1 MLRTAAPDSPGVTFP
16 PPFVYIGFI
25 LLGVVADRFWPA
37 GFGDGGWQPWVGGA
51 LIVIGIGIMA
61 AGLLKL
67 RRAGTSVHPN
77 EPTRVLVTDGPWRFS
92 RNPLYLSLAFAHLG
106 IGIAADNLWIVG
118 LLAPV
123 LLTIRYAVIA
133 REERYLEA
141 KFGDSYRR
149 YRTAVRRWL

>member
-16 PPFVYIGFI
+16 PPLIYVGFI
-25 LLGVVADRFWPA
+25 VLGVVLDRIWPA
-37 GFGDGGWQPWVGGA
+37 GFGAGAWQSWAGGA
-51 LIVIGIGIMA
+51 LILAAVAIMI

-92 RNPLYLSLAFAHLG
+92 RNPLYVSLALAYLG
-106 IGIAADNLWIVG
+106 IGIAADNLWIIA
-118 LLAPV
+118 LLALV
-123 LLTIRYAVIA
+123 LVIIRYAVIA

-141 KFGDSYRR
+141 KFGEPYRR
-149 YRTAVRRWL
+149 YRLSVRRWL